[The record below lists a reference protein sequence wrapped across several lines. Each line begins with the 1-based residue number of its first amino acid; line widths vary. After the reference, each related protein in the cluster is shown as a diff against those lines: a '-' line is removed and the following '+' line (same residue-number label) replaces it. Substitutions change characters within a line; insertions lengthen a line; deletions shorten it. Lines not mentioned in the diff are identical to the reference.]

1 MKYYKVAAA
10 IIKHND
16 EILCMQR
23 PETECLDL
31 SLKYE
36 FPGGKIEPGETAEE
50 ALERELK
57 EEMALA
63 VRVLPENFFMTVE
76 HQYPEFFIEMHSY
89 IVPVESKAFERLE
102 HHHHCWLP
110 VERLN
115 ELDWAPADIPIMEK
129 LMRK

>member
-1 MKYYKVAAA
+1 MKYYQVAAA
-10 IIKHND
+10 IIIYKN

-23 PETECLDL
+23 PEADCAEL

-36 FPGGKIEPGETAEE
+36 FPGGKIEPGETAEV

-63 VRVLPENFFMTVE
+63 VRVLPENFFMAVE
-76 HQYPEFFIEMHSY
+76 YQYPEFFIEMYSY
-89 IVPVESKAFERLE
+89 IIHVEHKEFQRLE
-102 HHHHCWLP
+102 HHHHSWLTA
-110 VERLN
+110 ERLN

-129 LMRK
+129 LMRP

>member
-10 IIKHND
+10 IIIYKN

-23 PETECLDL
+23 PVSECAEL
-31 SLKYE
+31 SFKYE
-36 FPGGKIEPGETAEE
+36 FPGGKIEPGETAEV

-63 VRVLPENFFMTVE
+63 VQVLPENFFMAVE
-76 HQYPEFFIEMHSY
+76 YQYPEFFIEMYSY
-89 IVPVESKAFERLE
+89 IIHVEHKEFQRLE
-102 HHHHCWLP
+102 HHHHCWLTA
-110 VERLN
+110 ERLN

-129 LMRK
+129 LMRP

>member
-1 MKYYKVAAA
+1 MKYYQVAAA
-10 IIKHND
+10 IITYKN

-23 PETECLDL
+23 PESDCAEL
-31 SLKYE
+31 SFKYE
-36 FPGGKIEPGETAEE
+36 FPGGKIEPSETAEV

-76 HQYPEFFIEMHSY
+76 YQYPEFFIEMHSY
-89 IVPVESKAFERLE
+89 IIPVDNQEFERLE

-110 VERLN
+110 VARLN
-115 ELDWAPADIPIMEK
+115 ELDWAPADMPIMEK
-129 LMRK
+129 LMRS